1 MDITVAQVP
10 QYQFLQ
16 RRLAT
21 LSSVTVSLSQAGK
34 SSQVRFIKNEDGVAV
49 GEILGDG
56 LSVDPPGDFAS
67 GTLKVCVKLPSS
79 EQSDMDLTVLDLAMP
94 NEDWSRFTAL
104 GLNLKFGDEYACA
117 NVNSSGLVVF
127 PIGLIA
133 DWQNASF
140 IQTLQAGEIFVIYF
154 GAFLYVLGMALTI
167 WHIYHHVTD
176 YRSKHTKSFCRVG
189 RLALIILGLMLL
201 DRFLYLMLL
210 PNGVLE
216 QSRVA
221 DVLFSELPAMFYLSI
236 YSLIVLRWA
245 EICHFTMTSGHDKS
259 FNRLKP
265 VVIAVNVFIIAAF
278 IVLLAVF
285 LAQPSNAN
293 DVLSCASD
301 FVVEQTGAEIVTIIY
316 HIVFSAFCL
325 TFSILFAV
333 YGARIIKMMRE
344 SNKLALELD
353 AEDKIRRTARYRK
366 LLRLIIIS
374 SVCTICLLAQSAS
387 LIWISFEQATSRSVI
402 GVLIFI
408 YIVELGPAVIFILL
422 FKATSIFVNFSRQK
436 GWKKTTMDT
445 DVRSTTLKSGAY

>member
-1 MDITVAQVP
+1 
-10 QYQFLQ
+10 
-16 RRLAT
+16 
-21 LSSVTVSLSQAGK
+21 
-34 SSQVRFIKNEDGVAV
+34 
-49 GEILGDG
+49 
-56 LSVDPPGDFAS
+56 
-67 GTLKVCVKLPSS
+67 
-79 EQSDMDLTVLDLAMP
+79 
-94 NEDWSRFTAL
+94 
-104 GLNLKFGDEYACA
+104 
-117 NVNSSGLVVF
+117 
-127 PIGLIA
+127 
-133 DWQNASF
+133 
-140 IQTLQAGEIFVIYF
+140 
-154 GAFLYVLGMALTI
+154 
-167 WHIYHHVTD
+167 
-176 YRSKHTKSFCRVG
+176 
-189 RLALIILGLMLL
+189 
-201 DRFLYLMLL
+201 
-210 PNGVLE
+210 
-216 QSRVA
+216 
-221 DVLFSELPAMFYLSI
+221 
-236 YSLIVLRWA
+236 
-245 EICHFTMTSGHDKS
+245 MTSGHDKS

-366 LLRLIIIS
+366 LLRVRSISLSLILLILLLQLIIIS

-445 DVRSTTLKSGAY
+445 DVRSTTLKSGSY